1 MVILVWARIPTRG
14 QTVTADHSRMGSAMM
29 LSLHCFSPPGVRSSL
44 FVKVGECLYALVGGS
59 MWCLLIICAIDGEWY
74 SVGASE
80 LEWRI
85 CRRESMVFM
94 YTIDMDPRF
103 ILIRIKR
110 GRSLQTSW
118 SPTKTWIHLIG
129 HSVPC
134 YWQHSVCFIFA
145 ADELYGSLS
154 PNHSGGGLQAVH
166 NWPAVAV
173 VVVVVVVVV
182 VDPWG
187 VFCRHLAKSLTLLS
201 TLNRRGLDRKQISNQ
216 Q

>member
-94 YTIDMDPRF
+94 YTIDMDH
-103 ILIRIKR
+103 
-110 GRSLQTSW
+110 GSYS
-118 SPTKTWIHLIG
+118 
-129 HSVPC
+129 
-134 YWQHSVCFIFA
+134 
-145 ADELYGSLS
+145 YGSKGPFSANKLVS
-154 PNHSGGGLQAVH
+154 HENM
-166 NWPAVAV
+166 
-173 VVVVVVVVV
+173 
-182 VDPWG
+182 DPFDWT
-187 VFCRHLAKSLTLLS
+187 FCTLLLATQCVLYICCRW
-201 TLNRRGLDRKQISNQ
+201 TLRLSVAKP
-216 Q
+216 